1 MSPVLYF
8 NPVMTINSK
17 VDCIGNV
24 KQVVNSDEA
33 NDRIADFTG
42 DFSDLDVVV
51 HGFVFSAKHLSYFK
65 VSVGKQEVRLVVQ
78 AVGHVIT
85 NDKYK
90 EKVVEVIIAEI
101 CWALWVEFRIII
113 TPVVPICQYI
123 VGYHKEWTDEE
134 ESSNSVNIGELAMS
148 VSIYKYS

>member
-1 MSPVLYF
+1 MVYFITVL
-8 NPVMTINSK
+8 TINSI
-17 VDCIGNV
+17 VDLHCNAN
-24 KQVVNSDEA
+24 QVVNSDEA
-33 NDRIADFTG
+33 NDHIADFTG
-42 DFSDLDVVV
+42 DFSDLDVVL
-51 HGFVFSAKHLSYFK
+51 HGFVFSPKHLTHFK
-65 VSVGKQEVRLVVQ
+65 IPKSKQEVRLVVQ